1 MPDARETRRLLFLNV
16 LREVVRPF
24 GGLIPLIYIHPLF
37 FQLCLVG
44 MKVALLGF
52 RDVGHQCL
60 QNKRM
65 IKVISPVKA
74 DMQDATVLINSFIL
88 S

>member
-1 MPDARETRRLLFLNV
+1 MKFAMLPLVHD
-16 LREVVRPF
+16 F
-24 GGLIPLIYIHPLF
+24 GI
-37 FQLCLVG
+37 
-44 MKVALLGF
+44 
-52 RDVGHQCL
+52 RHQCL

-74 DMQDATVLINSFIL
+74 DMQDATVLIVSFIL

>member
-1 MPDARETRRLLFLNV
+1 
-16 LREVVRPF
+16 
-24 GGLIPLIYIHPLF
+24 
-37 FQLCLVG
+37 VG